1 MIDPER
7 ILGGLVRQ
15 GLRSGLRGRRRS
27 RRSGMGSLLG
37 TGFKGAVGL
46 GILGVAIA
54 AFDHYTQSRNSG
66 SAPTPPPAPVP
77 SPESAVRSS
86 APPPPPNAPATSE
99 GAVDE
104 GASRQT
110 PPPLPETVKQQALL
124 LTRAMVAAANADGRI
139 DAYERKA
146 ILGRLA
152 EAGLGDEDRSF
163 VLKELEAPSS
173 VEDILSSVETPELA
187 RQVYAVSLL
196 AIDVDTPEERDYLH
210 YLRLRLGLD
219 DRVAAEL
226 HRQLGLDETL

>member
-15 GLRSGLRGRRRS
+15 GLRSGLRGRRS
-27 RRSGMGSLLG
+27 RRSGMSSVLG

-54 AFDHYTQSRNSG
+54 AFDHYTQSRSPG
-66 SAPTPPPAPVP
+66 AGQSVPPTPVP

-86 APPPPPNAPATSE
+86 VPPPPPPPAGQE
-99 GAVDE
+99 
-104 GASRQT
+104 
-110 PPPLPETVKQQALL
+110 PEDLQPQKPEKSPEAAKKQALL
-124 LTRAMVAAANADGRI
+124 LIRAMIAAANADGRI
-139 DAYERKA
+139 DSQERKA

-152 EAGLGDEDRSF
+152 EAGLGDEDRNF
-163 VLKELEAPSS
+163 VLKELETPSS
-173 VEDILSSVETPELA
+173 VEDILTSVEEPEVA

-196 AIDVDTPEERDYLH
+196 AIEVDSQEERDYLH

-219 DRVAAEL
+219 DRTVAEV
-226 HRQLGLDETL
+226 HRQLGLDENL